1 MAEILSILLLPAED
15 FKEGLEAQPTSAIES
30 NILGAGGVG
39 EAELPGL
46 TDEEKPRQRG
56 PKRATKIRKLFSL
69 GKEDDVRKYVST
81 YATTKEKDGKK
92 HVRCPKIQRL
102 ITPARLQRK
111 RAEIGVKRKR
121 IEKVPFLLHAAY
133 VLSFV
138 YYFFLCSQLGW
149 LSLPGC
155 LLCCIR
161 ECIHSWVALPAQ
173 CSRLCAQL
181 NHQASNTMLA
191 STAIWS
197 F

>member
-1 MAEILSILLLPAED
+1 MQAGSIWPCKSRDSAVNLILLDWVQPRQVQSAVRS
-15 FKEGLEAQPTSAIES
+15 FEAMNSTYES
-30 NILGAGGVG
+30 QQASCWRAG

-121 IEKVPFLLHAAY
+121 IEKV
-133 VLSFV
+133 SF
-138 YYFFLCSQLGW
+138 
-149 LSLPGC
+149 LSLPPQAHAASIVHHSTSVHLGLFLLPGC
-155 LLCCIR
+155 PTWKL
-161 ECIHSWVALPAQ
+161 
-173 CSRLCAQL
+173 SR
-181 NHQASNTMLA
+181 M
-191 STAIWS
+191 
-197 F
+197 

>member
-1 MAEILSILLLPAED
+1 MCLICW
-15 FKEGLEAQPTSAIES
+15 
-30 NILGAGGVG
+30 NAGNAG

-111 RAEIGVKRKR
+111 RAEISVKRKR
-121 IEKVPFLLHAAY
+121 IEKVP
-133 VLSFV
+133 
-138 YYFFLCSQLGW
+138 
-149 LSLPGC
+149 SLPPSPCTCYSCCVGLG
-155 LLCCIR
+155 LLY
-161 ECIHSWVALPAQ
+161 Q
-173 CSRLCAQL
+173 G
-181 NHQASNTMLA
+181 
-191 STAIWS
+191 
-197 F
+197 